1 MHNLLSLKII
11 PSKREAQVT
20 AVAIKMIITTSKKTA
35 HKCSQRRKN
44 KLKPYRHM
52 RHNKWLKVFECVRVC
67 VFVHGKEIES
77 ERKKIMLEHYVQFKT
92 IVVMVICFFFCIYSD
107 CCCCSFCFFSN
118 LQFIVKIYNVWVFWQ
133 FCTCCCRWCCC
144 CCMHSYVASATTI
157 AVYFL
162 NTSIGFNGNQN
173 LNLNQKRN
181 THKKQCTIL
190 MPLSW
195 FGSWE
200 NLGVKIAQFA
210 LFALPLSIALYLN
223 FYSNK

>member
-1 MHNLLSLKII
+1 
-11 PSKREAQVT
+11 
-20 AVAIKMIITTSKKTA
+20 MIES
-35 HKCSQRRKN
+35 
-44 KLKPYRHM
+44 
-52 RHNKWLKVFECVRVC
+52 VRVC
-67 VFVHGKEIES
+67 SCICVCARERDRKWAKENHARALRAIQNHCS
-77 ERKKIMLEHYVQFKT
+77 NGNM
-92 IVVMVICFFFCIYSD
+92 FFFCIYSD

-133 FCTCCCRWCCC
+133 FCTCCCRCCCC

-173 LNLNQKRN
+173 LNLNQRRN

-210 LFALPLSIALYLN
+210 FFALPLSIALYLN

>member
-92 IVVMVICFFFCIYSD
+92 IVVMVICFFLHLFGLLLLLFLFLLKFAIHCENIQRMSI
-107 CCCCSFCFFSN
+107 
-118 LQFIVKIYNVWVFWQ
+118 L
-133 FCTCCCRWCCC
+133 
-144 CCMHSYVASATTI
+144 
-157 AVYFL
+157 AVL
-162 NTSIGFNGNQN
+162 HV
-173 LNLNQKRN
+173 L
-181 THKKQCTIL
+181 
-190 MPLSW
+190 
-195 FGSWE
+195 
-200 NLGVKIAQFA
+200 
-210 LFALPLSIALYLN
+210 LPLLLLLLYAFICCQCHDYRRIL
-223 FYSNK
+223 FEHIDWI

>member
-35 HKCSQRRKN
+35 HKCSERRKN

-92 IVVMVICFFFCIYSD
+92 IVVMVICFFFA
-107 CCCCSFCFFSN
+107 
-118 LQFIVKIYNVWVFWQ
+118 FIRI
-133 FCTCCCRWCCC
+133 
-144 CCMHSYVASATTI
+144 VAVALFVSSQICNSLWKYTT
-157 AVYFL
+157 YEY
-162 NTSIGFNGNQN
+162 
-173 LNLNQKRN
+173 
-181 THKKQCTIL
+181 
-190 MPLSW
+190 
-195 FGSWE
+195 FGSFARVAAAAAAAVVCIHMLPVPRLSPYTFWTHRLDLME
-200 NLGVKIAQFA
+200 IKIW
-210 LFALPLSIALYLN
+210 I
-223 FYSNK
+223 